1 MHIETAHGLRLEVA
15 GRELAGWQG
24 DPGRGHTVGRYLLGL
39 PALLMLVFLLIPMVW
54 TTVSALIAPT
64 PIVGNFADIL
74 TDSSA
79 LAAGWHSV
87 LWVGIALVL
96 IAIGY
101 GIALVSQVIR
111 GARLLLTVLILP
123 FGVSA
128 LVSGAVFRMI
138 FDPNPERGMA
148 SALFG
153 DGVVWLGPDLVW
165 LVLGSAFAWTW
176 LGFIV
181 VLFRAGLDT
190 SGTRRPGP
198 VTTIVVL
205 TVLIAAIRVFDMVL
219 IVAPGST
226 QDSVDVVGLH
236 WWRMTSGSVPDT
248 GHPAA
253 LAVLLF
259 IVVATIALVG
269 MRGGR
274 NRVTQITKPFVSN
287 LSGNSVTVTPERKTV
302 RLDADDPETSATPH
316 RAWGT
321 ILSIALAAFWLLP
334 VVVLIATA
342 LHDPAAAGS
351 AGWWHPEGLG
361 LGSLGALVK
370 SWLWP
375 ALLGNVLVAGLATAL
390 VVAVATPA
398 AYLLVWGGLPRWCSG
413 GLTMLLVVL
422 AVAPVQLYAAPVG
435 DAIAGL
441 GLTGS
446 RAPLALIHAA
456 AGLPFATLVLRTAF
470 LAAPIRNPIEQR
482 PALDAMW
489 RRGRYR
495 PALIAVIVLEFILVW
510 NDFIVGFLI
519 SGPGPTPFTLLLWGE
534 ARQFGASAGTVAAA
548 SVVAAV
554 VPVAVLLATWPRVVA
569 GLTGSVTR

>member
-1 MHIETAHGLRLEVA
+1 MMHIETEQGLRLEVA

-24 DPGRGHTVGRYLLGL
+24 DPYRAHRWGRYLLGL
-39 PALLMLVFLLIPMVW
+39 PAVLMLIFLIIPMIW
-54 TTVSALIAPT
+54 TTGAALVAPT

-79 LAAGWHSV
+79 LTAGWHSV

-96 IAIGY
+96 LALGY
-101 GIALVSQVIR
+101 GIALISRVVR
-111 GARLLLTVLILP
+111 RARLLLTVLILP

-148 SALFG
+148 TALFG
-153 DGVVWLGPDLVW
+153 DGVIWLGPDLVW

-190 SGTRRPGP
+190 SHTRRPGP

-236 WWRMTSGSVPDT
+236 WWRMASGSPDT

-259 IVVATIALVG
+259 VIVATIGLIGARRPVA
-269 MRGGR
+269 
-274 NRVTQITKPFVSN
+274 P
-287 LSGNSVTVTPERKTV
+287 V
-302 RLDADDPETSATPH
+302 RSDAEHSETSATPH
-316 RAWGT
+316 MARHRTWGT
-321 ILSIALAAFWLLP
+321 AISIGIAAFWLLP
-334 VVVLIATA
+334 VLVLLATA
-342 LHDPAAAGS
+342 LHNPAAAGS

-361 LGSLGALVK
+361 LDSLGTLAK

-375 ALLGNVLVAGLATAL
+375 ALFGNVLIAGLATAL

-398 AYLLVWGGLPRWCSG
+398 AYLLVWGGFPRWLSAA
-413 GLTMLLVVL
+413 LTTLLVAL

-435 DAIAGL
+435 DAIAAL

-470 LAAPIRNPIEQR
+470 LAAPVRNPIEQR

-495 PALIAVIVLEFILVW
+495 PALIAVVVLEFILVW

-519 SGPGPTPFTLLLWGE
+519 SGPSPTPFTLLLWGE

-548 SVVAAV
+548 SVAAAV
-554 VPVAVLLATWPRVVA
+554 IPVAVLLATWPRVVA
-569 GLTGSVTR
+569 GLTGGVTR